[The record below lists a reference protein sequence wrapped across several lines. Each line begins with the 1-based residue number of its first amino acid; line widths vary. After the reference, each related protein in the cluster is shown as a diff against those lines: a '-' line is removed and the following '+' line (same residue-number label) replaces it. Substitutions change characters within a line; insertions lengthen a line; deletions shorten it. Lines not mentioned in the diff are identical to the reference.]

1 MGQQQPVAMLS
12 TRRLL
17 RDANQPFIA
26 GFSEIA
32 ILNGCS
38 HRERSFREQDQHS
51 GEGPEV
57 AKSGR

>member
-1 MGQQQPVAMLS
+1 MLS

-26 GFSEIA
+26 GFFEIA
-32 ILNGCS
+32 ILNGRS

-51 GEGPEV
+51 GEGPE
-57 AKSGR
+57 AASAIHLR